1 MVNYQNAK
9 IYRIVCNVTGKQYI
23 GSTVSTLSTRLCQHK
38 KALIDDRK
46 CTSRD
51 VLNSGDYNIVLIED
65 YPCERKE
72 QLLQRERYYIE
83 TTECVNKNI
92 PNRSKEEWYQN
103 NKDVLADKYKLNRE
117 KRIEYQMNWNAAN
130 KDKLKKYQK
139 TYKAKHEGVIVD
151 LTEVDLS
158 ENIKL
163 NIENLYDCSE
173 FPVNEEII
181 ELVDNTVNFKL

>member
-83 TTECVNKNI
+83 TTDCVNKNI
-92 PNRSKEEWYQN
+92 PNRSKEEWYQD

-139 TYKAKHEGVIVD
+139 TYKTKNEGVIVD

-163 NIENLYDCSE
+163 NIENLYDCNE
-173 FPVNEEII
+173 FPDKEDII